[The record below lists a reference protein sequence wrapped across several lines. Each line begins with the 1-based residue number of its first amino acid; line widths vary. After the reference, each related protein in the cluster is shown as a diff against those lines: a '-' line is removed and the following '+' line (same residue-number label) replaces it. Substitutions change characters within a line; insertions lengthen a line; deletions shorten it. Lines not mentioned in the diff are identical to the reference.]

1 MYVPKVPA
9 HMHGCARIQY
19 VVRERVHRDFVVR
32 TFVVRSVCQG
42 RGITV
47 IELADISKGWPA
59 ASRLDL
65 PLAFTE

>member
-1 MYVPKVPA
+1 MD
-9 HMHGCARIQY
+9 ARG
-19 VVRERVHRDFVVR
+19 F
-32 TFVVRSVCQG
+32 